1 MTETEKERLRVQ
13 VVAARRAVPEADR
26 AARSRAVALRV
37 AALPAFA
44 RIRVLALYAPMGAEV
59 DTAEL
64 GRLALAAGKDLVW
77 PRLVEGTRRMAFAAC
92 SPGALVPGPFS
103 TRQPPPD
110 APDVPFE
117 RIDLVCVPGVAFDA
131 SLRRLGRGS
140 GYYDATLPAF
150 GGWTLRVGL
159 AFEVQ
164 VVPAVPAEPG
174 DAPVDLLATESRL
187 LGLAGRP
194 AAG

>member
-1 MTETEKERLRVQ
+1 MTETEKERLRAL
-13 VVAARRAVPEADR
+13 VVAARRAIPEADR
-26 AARSRAVALRV
+26 EARSRAVALRV

-44 RIRVLALYAPMGAEV
+44 RARVVALYAPMGAEV

-64 GRLALAAGKDLVW
+64 VRLAAGKTLVW
-77 PRLVEGTRRMAFAAC
+77 PRLVEGTRRLDFAAC
-92 SPGALVPGPFS
+92 RPPALVAGPFS

-110 APDVPFE
+110 APAVPFE

-131 SLRRLGRGS
+131 SLRRLGRGG

-159 AFEVQ
+159 AFEAQ
-164 VVPAVPAEPG
+164 VVPEVPAEPG
-174 DAPVDLLATESRL
+174 DAPVDVLATESRL
-187 LGLAGRP
+187 LGLAGGP

>member
-1 MTETEKERLRVQ
+1 MTDTEKERLRAR
-13 VVAARRAVPEADR
+13 VVAARRAIPEADR
-26 AARSRAVALRV
+26 AARSREVALRV

-44 RIRVLALYAPMGAEV
+44 RARVVALYAPMGAEL

-64 GRLALAAGKDLVW
+64 GRLALAAGKELAW
-77 PRLVEGTRRMAFAAC
+77 PRLVEGTRRLAFAAC
-92 SPGALVPGPFS
+92 HPSALLPGPFS

-110 APDVPFE
+110 APAVPFE

-131 SLRRLGRGS
+131 SLRRLGRGG

-159 AFEVQ
+159 AFEAQ
-164 VVPAVPAEPG
+164 VVAAVPAEPG
-174 DAPVDLLATESRL
+174 DAPVDVLATESRL
-187 LGLAGRP
+187 LGLAGLP